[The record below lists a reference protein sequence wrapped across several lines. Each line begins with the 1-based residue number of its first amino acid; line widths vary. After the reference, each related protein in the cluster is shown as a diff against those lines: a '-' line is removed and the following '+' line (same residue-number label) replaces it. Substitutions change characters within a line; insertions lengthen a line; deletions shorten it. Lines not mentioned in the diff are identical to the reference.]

1 MVFLETVTLSSKF
14 QVVIPKKARLDLG
27 LKAGQKLVVI
37 EKGNSIE
44 LVKIGGI
51 AGAKGLAGKTSAKG
65 LRDHSERFD

>member
-1 MVFLETVTLSSKF
+1 METVTLSSKF
-14 QVVIPKKARLDLG
+14 QVVIPRKARRDLG

-44 LVKIGGI
+44 LVKIGGLKE
-51 AGAKGLAGKTSAKG
+51 ARGLIKKISIKD